1 MCVDVDE
8 AELQLIFEK
17 ENCVSL
23 PVSGFRFGLGQGRA
37 EGMPPTPDPTY
48 PHLSLSTAW
57 S

>member
-1 MCVDVDE
+1 MNVDE

-23 PVSGFRFGLGQGRA
+23 PVSGFRFGLRQDRA
-37 EGMPPTPDPTY
+37 EGMSPTPDPTY
-48 PHLSLSTAW
+48 PPTHPSLSAAW